1 MTKLIV
7 TLKCRNQNDIFVKK
21 IKNKYL
27 LKKKKTSLF
36 IRLQIEVVISTMKRK
51 NHVHDHIVLDILARL
66 PVKSII
72 KFRCVCKAWYSSITE
87 PYFIFTHLINNN
99 KKDKDKDYLGTRVFQ
114 SKKHE
119 TRVR

>member
-1 MTKLIV
+1 M
-7 TLKCRNQNDIFVKK
+7 IFSSQ
-21 IKNKYL
+21 
-27 LKKKKTSLF
+27 KKKKTSVF

-87 PYFIFTHLINNN
+87 PYFIFTHVRALASGNLNSTLF
-99 KKDKDKDYLGTRVFQ
+99 YH
-114 SKKHE
+114 SKMLLYHYNISFYNTSTSQTFISLFYSLK
-119 TRVR
+119 